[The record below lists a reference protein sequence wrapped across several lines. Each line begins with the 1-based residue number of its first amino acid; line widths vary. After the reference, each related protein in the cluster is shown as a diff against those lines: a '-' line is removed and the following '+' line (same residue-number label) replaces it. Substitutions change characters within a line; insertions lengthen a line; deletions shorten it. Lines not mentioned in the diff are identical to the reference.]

1 VCGLCAL
8 GGDIASVRSA
18 KWPTIAWLTALWHA
32 LRVLCAMLTVTCAAA
47 YRSVVQTL
55 RAIGAAQLYAGS
67 MSPPAVEQV
76 IAALQLIQDADGS
89 GRGPRKLSQL
99 RENSNYFREKLQE
112 IGLNVLGDRDS
123 PVMVR
128 SQGPWTLP
136 SLSHSQSSR
145 QGTDA
150 NVAYYL
156 HLVVKH
162 SMPRDWQLHHRS

>member
-1 VCGLCAL
+1 MRDGTDVLC
-8 GGDIASVRSA
+8 IV
-18 KWPTIAWLTALWHA
+18 PTIK
-32 LRVLCAMLTVTCAAA
+32 CAATC
-47 YRSVVQTL
+47 RSVVQTL

-89 GRGPRKLSQL
+89 GRGPRKLTQL

-128 SQGPWTLP
+128 SPCPWKVCNIGQPARHQCAFSRPDPFCSTG
-136 SLSHSQSSR
+136 LS
-145 QGTDA
+145 
-150 NVAYYL
+150 
-156 HLVVKH
+156 
-162 SMPRDWQLHHRS
+162 

>member
-1 VCGLCAL
+1 MP
-8 GGDIASVRSA
+8 IVRTPLPA
-18 KWPTIAWLTALWHA
+18 
-32 LRVLCAMLTVTCAAA
+32 C
-47 YRSVVQTL
+47 RSVVQTL

-89 GRGPRKLSQL
+89 GRGPRKLTQL

-128 SQGPWTLP
+128 PVVQTRPSQLAGCCCFWCDTPALP
-136 SLSHSQSSR
+136 QS
-145 QGTDA
+145 
-150 NVAYYL
+150 
-156 HLVVKH
+156 
-162 SMPRDWQLHHRS
+162 

>member
-1 VCGLCAL
+1 
-8 GGDIASVRSA
+8 
-18 KWPTIAWLTALWHA
+18 
-32 LRVLCAMLTVTCAAA
+32 
-47 YRSVVQTL
+47 VVQTL

-89 GRGPRKLSQL
+89 GRGPRKLTQL

-128 SQGPWTLP
+128 YSVQVTT
-136 SLSHSQSSR
+136 QS
-145 QGTDA
+145 T
-150 NVAYYL
+150 
-156 HLVVKH
+156 
-162 SMPRDWQLHHRS
+162 QLACAAVGLAC